1 MIEIN
6 WADVEGVL
14 QNVRPQ
20 LISFGVVAILAV
32 VVMIACLKMAKPT
45 KFLIRC
51 EAGLA
56 IFLALVITVN
66 AICLGPMSSMID
78 LATGRGSISEG
89 TSNNALTLAEDVARE
104 GIVLLQND
112 DGLLPLAKDSNYVTD
127 TTSATSLLAMRQAVK
142 NVLFTVV
149 NSRAYE
155 AENLNPGMAAWRII
169 LIVVDVVLAAAFIAL
184 ELVVIRS
191 WKRKSKAV

>member
-1 MIEIN
+1 MLEIN

-20 LISFGVVAILAV
+20 LIGFGVVAILAV

-78 LATGRGSISEG
+78 LATGSGSISEG

-112 DGLLPLAKDSNYVTD
+112 DGLLPLAKDSNVNLFGWSSTNPVYGGTG
-127 TTSATSLLAMRQAVK
+127 SGSLNDAYH
-142 NVLFTVV
+142 TVSLIEV
-149 NSRAYE
+149 WKTRA
-155 AENLNPGMAAWRII
+155 
-169 LIVVDVVLAAAFIAL
+169 
-184 ELVVIRS
+184 S
-191 WKRKSKAV
+191 KSTPTW